1 MEINHC
7 YYHDDHDDHD
17 DHNNNNNNNNNSNN
31 NNNNRNNYNGT
42 IVSGFRSFDSKVFID
57 FKINTK
63 KSSYRC
69 QNTESNVHSPKQS
82 I

>member
-7 YYHDDHDDHD
+7 YYHDDDDD
-17 DHNNNNNNNNNSNN
+17 DDDDNNNNNNN

-42 IVSGFRSFDSKVFID
+42 IVSGFRWFDSKVFID

-69 QNTESNVHSPKQS
+69 QNTESNVLSPKQS